1 MFTERKTF
9 LYKHLKRAA
18 MKMPTAESPP
28 FHEPHGGDPSGRGPG
43 AYSAAEE
50 AGDVTG
56 LTSKIPKSPN
66 RYQKGS
72 FVLTVHLHLQLYP
85 SEIIS
90 FSPAT

>member
-1 MFTERKTF
+1 MFTEWKTF
-9 LYKHLKRAA
+9 LCKHLKWAA
-18 MKMPTAESPP
+18 IKMPTSRSNHPSHDPCGDDPP
-28 FHEPHGGDPSGRGPG
+28 PPPEGVQLHI
-43 AYSAAEE
+43 SAAKE

-85 SEIIS
+85 S
-90 FSPAT
+90 